1 MLNYFFNLVYIIVQ
15 FYQKINRKKEK
26 MSCFGEFFVKGSEGG
41 VKKAVHFWCSTLGC
55 RKSLLLD
62 VLLLYR
68 SASATIVDYR

>member
-1 MLNYFFNLVYIIVQ
+1 
-15 FYQKINRKKEK
+15 
-26 MSCFGEFFVKGSEGG
+26 MSCFGEFFVKGGVNGG
-41 VKKAVHFWCSTLGC
+41 IKKAVHFWCSTLGC

>member
-41 VKKAVHFWCSTLGC
+41 VKKAVHFWCTAFFE
-55 RKSLLLD
+55 K
-62 VLLLYR
+62 
-68 SASATIVDYR
+68 AVDFTRDGI